1 MLVRELS
8 RRGWSYLE
16 GVPRLFELLGPHH
29 LHPFL
34 RQSSAS
40 NLGFDSFVNRQLEDL
55 VGGCDSVVDQR
66 TTFVK
71 VEAAPFPRV

>member
-8 RRGWSYLE
+8 RQGRSYLE
-16 GVPRLFELLGPHH
+16 LVPSLFELLGPHH

-40 NLGFDSFVNRQLEDL
+40 SLGLDSFVDRQLEDL
-55 VGGCDSVVDQR
+55 VGGCDSVVDQ
-66 TTFVK
+66 
-71 VEAAPFPRV
+71 